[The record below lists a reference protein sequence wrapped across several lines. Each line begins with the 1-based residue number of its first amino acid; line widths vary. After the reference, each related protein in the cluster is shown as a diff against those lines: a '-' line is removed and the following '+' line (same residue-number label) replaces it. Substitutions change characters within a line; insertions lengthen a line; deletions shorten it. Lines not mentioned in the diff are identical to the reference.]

1 MKNAWVSET
10 LHSDIELKLRVKE
23 SLYSSSSSSQ
33 KIEFVKTNRFGTAL
47 IMDGAIQTTTEDEFI
62 YHEMM
67 SHIPLFSHPKPEK
80 VLIIGGGDGGI
91 LREVLKHKTVKKVT
105 VVEIEKQVIEQTK
118 KYLPQIC
125 KDAFRSK
132 KLELIIADGAEF
144 IKNKSKLYDV
154 AIIDSPDP
162 TGPAKVLFENN
173 FYRNISKILK
183 SSGII
188 VRQSG
193 SSFLQK
199 KELKD
204 NYKKLSKI
212 FKYTNFYITA
222 VPTYIGGFF
231 NLIFASNKINID
243 LLTLATIKKKFT
255 KTKIK
260 TKYYNPEIH
269 LASFKLPNYIRE
281 IIGDKK

>member
-212 FKYTNFYITA
+212 FKYTNVYITA

-260 TKYYNPEIH
+260 TKYYN
-269 LASFKLPNYIRE
+269 LKYI
-281 IIGDKK
+281 